1 MLRQGDAHEC
11 SHLNAQPSQHQF
23 CLAQGCK
30 TEDKDGKL
38 PVDWAIDKCT
48 SLESLKHI
56 QALVLGSPAGLDEVS
71 PNRRTLS
78 SWKVS
83 HVLLRTGLG

>member
-1 MLRQGDAHEC
+1 MLRQWDTHDC
-11 SHLNAQPSQHQF
+11 SHMNAQPSQHLIL

-71 PNRRTLS
+71 PNRHTQS
-78 SWKVS
+78 S
-83 HVLLRTGLG
+83 